1 MSTEKNTSVWPV
13 HKVKCLSKL
22 ISSPKKSPRSEISP
36 NELQTAIWSEFE
48 IRPAAAHSVAKSA
61 CVVCGG
67 VCGRFAC
74 VGHRDFKSL
83 NTRAAV
89 GFACEFTARVDRRA
103 VVGCDSLRAR
113 VSRAMQPVYLGVLM
127 HSQCANERHQKFTR
141 GRMNDDF
148 GISCFRPGICCFC
161 FWCGCLFFRAAIAL
175 TFNHLK
181 CLQMPATDALRS
193 VCVLLLAGAA
203 APNFIWCCA
212 TITIK
217 IYLHVRGTRRD
228 MGASPHYDNCNIKPL
243 SSAA

>member
-1 MSTEKNTSVWPV
+1 
-13 HKVKCLSKL
+13 L
-22 ISSPKKSPRSEISP
+22 R
-36 NELQTAIWSEFE
+36 
-48 IRPAAAHSVAKSA
+48 
-61 CVVCGG
+61 CVCGGG

-113 VSRAMQPVYLGVLM
+113 VSRAMQPSSLCTWHGVLM

-148 GISCFRPGICCFC
+148 GISCFPARSICCCCCVC
-161 FWCGCLFFRAAIAL
+161 FWWLFFRAAL

-181 CLQMPATDALRS
+181 CLQMPATDARS
-193 VCVLLLAGAA
+193 VCSAVG
-203 APNFIWCCA
+203 CC
-212 TITIK
+212 
-217 IYLHVRGTRRD
+217 
-228 MGASPHYDNCNIKPL
+228 C
-243 SSAA
+243 